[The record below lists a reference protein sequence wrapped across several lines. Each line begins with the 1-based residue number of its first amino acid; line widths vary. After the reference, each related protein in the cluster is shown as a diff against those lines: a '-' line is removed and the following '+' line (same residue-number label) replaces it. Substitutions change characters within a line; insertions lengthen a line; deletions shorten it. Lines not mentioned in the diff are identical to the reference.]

1 MSAKKTIVRL
11 LQCVRPHAGALTL
24 VLLLSGASVA
34 LTLYA
39 PILIGRG
46 VDLIVGPGNVR
57 FQALG
62 PVLMAIALTVA
73 GTSATQWGANL
84 LINRVA
90 YRVAR
95 EIRERAFEALGNAP
109 VKYIDGQRHGD
120 VLSRLITDVDQVS
133 DGLLLGFAQ
142 LFASVLTILGTLV
155 VMLSINLW
163 IALIVI
169 VVTPLSLFVARFLAK
184 RTYDLFRSQSQI
196 RGEMTSLVNELVGNQ
211 KLVDAFRYQ
220 GAALDRFGEIN
231 GRLQTTGVKAL
242 FYSSITNPATRFVN
256 SVVYVAVS
264 VFGAFSAVKGLIT
277 VGQLTSLLN
286 YANQYTKPFNEISGV
301 ITEFQ
306 GAISSAARVFELI
319 DALPE
324 PADLP
329 DAAMIDRAE
338 GRVALE
344 GVCFAY
350 QPGQRLIEDL
360 NLSIRPG
367 ERVAIVGP
375 TGSGKT
381 TLINLLMRFYDPDR
395 GRVLIDGHPAE
406 ALTRDSLRRQFG
418 MVLQDTWLREGTIRE
433 NIAYG
438 RPDATLEEVVEA
450 ARAAHA
456 DGFVRRLPGGYDTVV
471 REEGEG
477 ISQGQKQ
484 LLCIARAMLC
494 QPPMLILDEATSS
507 IDALTERR
515 VQGAFQRMMQGR
527 TSFVVAHRLQTIREA
542 DCILVMDHGR
552 VVEQGTHDELI
563 AKNGFYAHLYSSQ
576 FSA

>member
-1 MSAKKTIVRL
+1 MSAKKTVVRL
-11 LQCVRPHAGALTL
+11 LRCVRPHAGALLL
-24 VLLLSGASVA
+24 VLLLSAGSVA

-46 VDLIVGPGNVR
+46 VDLIAGFGHVNFR
-57 FQALG
+57 ALV
-62 PVLMAIALTVA
+62 PVLIAIALAVA
-73 GTSATQWGANL
+73 GTSLTQWVSNL

-95 EIRERAFEALGNAP
+95 EIRARAFEALGSAP
-109 VKYIDGQRHGD
+109 VKAIDGRRHGD

-142 LFASVLTILGTLV
+142 LFTSALTILGTIA
-155 VMLSINLW
+155 VMLSINVW
-163 IALIVI
+163 IALTVI

-184 RTYDLFRSQSQI
+184 RTYEFFQSQSRV
-196 RGEMTSLVNELVGNQ
+196 RGEMTSLVNELIGNQ

-220 GAALDRFGEIN
+220 GEAQRRFEEVN
-231 GRLQTTGVKAL
+231 VRLKATGIKAL

-256 SVVYVAVS
+256 SVAYVAVS
-264 VFGAFSAVKGLIT
+264 VLGAFSAVRGFIS

-306 GAISSAARVFELI
+306 GALASAARVFELI
-319 DALPE
+319 DMPPE
-324 PADLP
+324 PVDAP
-329 DAAMIDRAE
+329 DALELDKAE
-338 GRVALE
+338 GRVALSD
-344 GVCFAY
+344 VSFSY
-350 QPGQRLIEDL
+350 RPDQKLIEDL
-360 NLSIRPG
+360 NLSVRPG

-395 GRVLIDGHPAE
+395 GQICLDGHPSE
-406 ALTRDSLRRQFG
+406 ELTRDSLRRQFG

-438 RPDATLEEVVEA
+438 RPDATEEEIVDA
-450 ARAAHA
+450 AKAAHA
-456 DGFVRRLPGGYDTVV
+456 DGFIRRLPDGYDTVV

-477 ISQGQKQ
+477 VSQGQRQ
-484 LLCIARAMLC
+484 LLAIARAMLC

-515 VQGAFQRMMQGR
+515 VQGAFQRLMRGR

-542 DCILVMDHGR
+542 DAILVMDHGH
-552 VVEQGTHDELI
+552 VIEQGTHDELI
-563 AKNGFYAHLYSSQ
+563 EKNGFYARLYMSQ